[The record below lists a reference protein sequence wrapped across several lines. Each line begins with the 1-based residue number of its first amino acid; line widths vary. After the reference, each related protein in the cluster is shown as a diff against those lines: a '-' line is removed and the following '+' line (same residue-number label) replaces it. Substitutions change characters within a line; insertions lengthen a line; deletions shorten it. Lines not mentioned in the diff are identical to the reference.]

1 MGAKSVSLAS
11 LRHPNKGKN
20 ALSSS
25 KKEGKNYVSTSAL
38 IAAAKGATYNVKTN
52 ASRKMTSQ
60 SPLKDSGNIS
70 GALGVIGSGGQ
81 HYSSTNS
88 SGISGLNR
96 IRSRIGNLQKSPIK
110 VRNIYIRVELEA
122 SIFKFAHS

>member
-1 MGAKSVSLAS
+1 MSLAS
-11 LRHPNKGKN
+11 LRHPTKGKN

-38 IAAAKGATYNVKTN
+38 IAAAKGATYVKAN
-52 ASRKMTSQ
+52 ATRKMTSQ

-110 VRNIYIRVELEA
+110 VRTDMSA
-122 SIFKFAHS
+122 F